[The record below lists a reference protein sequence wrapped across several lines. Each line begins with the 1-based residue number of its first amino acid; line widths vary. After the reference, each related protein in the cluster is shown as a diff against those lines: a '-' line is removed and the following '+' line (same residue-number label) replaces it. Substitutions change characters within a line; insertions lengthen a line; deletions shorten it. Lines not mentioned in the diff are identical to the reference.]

1 MQPLKTQNVASPGS
15 FGLNTEDSG
24 VAAPLRFA
32 KVATNCVI
40 SRDSR
45 LAARKG
51 FDPQAPTSA
60 FTGAVKQIYEIVN
73 TDGSKE
79 FIWTTPT
86 KVYAGYPTYADITGS
101 LTITA
106 GDWQF
111 CNLQN
116 TLFAVQQ
123 THAPAAWR
131 KIAGTWT
138 AQTITLTTLAGAKP
152 DVALSAFGRVWLA
165 NDANN
170 KYTIWFSEELNP
182 LNFDTAG
189 AGTLDISKAIIGND
203 NIVALAS
210 FGNRLVVLCEKQ
222 VITYLVNPDAAPF
235 LSIDE
240 VIKGVGCLSRD
251 SVVNT
256 GSDLVWLAKQGVV
269 SLGRLI
275 NSDGQ
280 LPIGDISNTVHS
292 VLQNSIAVT
301 SALSAVKGCWWEAEQ
316 SYLLLFPSTD
326 TIYCFNTRV
335 LSDAGPSVTI
345 WDRTKSVSCIT
356 SDSNRDLR
364 FGGTNTWY
372 IYRGYGSST
381 DIYRMKYFSGYV
393 DFGTPESFKFL
404 KNISF
409 RVRTGPSQNT
419 LIKWAFDYSDL
430 FEAEAFIVTGISG
443 LDSEYGTSE
452 YDVAEYFSGPQLFDI
467 RCVGSLS
474 GQYLQFGVETD
485 IEGNEYVIFNTEIH
499 VTTGKR
505 Y

>member
-1 MQPLKTQNVASPGS
+1 MQQLKTQNVASPGS
-15 FGLNTEDSG
+15 FGINSEDSG
-24 VAAPLRFA
+24 VFAPLRYA
-32 KVATNCVI
+32 KTASNCII
-40 SRDSR
+40 SRDNR
-45 LAARKG
+45 LAARKAL
-51 FDPQAPTSA
+51 DPEPPTSA
-60 FTGAVKQIYEIVN
+60 FSGAVKQIYEVIN
-73 TDGSKE
+73 TDGVDE

-86 KVYAGYPTYADITGS
+86 KIYAGYPTYADITGS

-116 TLFAVQQ
+116 TVFAVQRS
-123 THAPAAWR
+123 HAPAAWR

-182 LNFDTAG
+182 LNFDSSG

-222 VITYLVNPDAAPF
+222 VITYLVNPDATPF

-280 LPIGDISNTVHS
+280 LPIGDISNTVHTLLQSNLS
-292 VLQNSIAVT
+292 VIADFT
-301 SALSAVKGCWWEAEQ
+301 TVKGCWWEAEQ
-316 SYLLLFPSTD
+316 CYLLLLPVVD
-326 TIYCFNTRV
+326 TIYCFNLRV
-335 LSDAGPSVTI
+335 LNDAGPSVTI
-345 WDRTKSVSCIT
+345 WDSTKSAACIVS
-356 SDSNRDLR
+356 DLDR
-364 FGGTNTWY
+364 NLHFGGINTWY
-372 IYRGYGSST
+372 LYRGYGSGADT
-381 DIYRMKYFSGYV
+381 YRMKYFSGYV
-393 DFGTPESFKFL
+393 DFGSPESFKFL

-409 RVRTGPSQNT
+409 RIRTGLSQST
-419 LIKWAFDYSDL
+419 LIKWAFDYSDIY
-430 FEAEAFIVTGISG
+430 EANTFTVTGLGG
-443 LDSEYGTSE
+443 LDSEYGI
-452 YDVAEYFSGPQLFDI
+452 AEYGIAEYSSGPQIFDL
-467 RCVGSLS
+467 RSVCALS
-474 GQYLQFGVETD
+474 GQYLQFGIETD
-485 IEGNEYVIFNTEIH
+485 IQGNEYVIYNTELH

>member
-1 MQPLKTQNVASPGS
+1 MQQLKTQNVASPGS

-24 VAAPLRFA
+24 VLAPLKFA
-32 KVATNCVI
+32 KTAINCII

-51 FDPQAPTSA
+51 FEAEPPTSA
-60 FTGAVKQIYEIVN
+60 FSGSVKQIYEVIN
-73 TDGSKE
+73 TDGTKE

-86 KVYAGYPTYADITGS
+86 KIYAGYPTYTDITAS
-101 LTITA
+101 LTVTG

-116 TLFAVQQ
+116 TVFAVQR
-123 THAPAAWR
+123 THAPVAWR
-131 KIAGTWT
+131 KIASVWT
-138 AQTITLTTLAGAKP
+138 QQTITATTLAGAKP

-182 LNFDTAG
+182 LNFDTSG

-222 VITYLVNPDAAPF
+222 IVTYLVNPDATPF
-235 LSIDE
+235 LEIDE
-240 VIKGVGCLSRD
+240 VVKGVGCVSRD
-251 SVVNT
+251 SVANT

-292 VLQNSIAVT
+292 LLQNSITVT
-301 SALSAVKGCWWEAEQ
+301 SDYTTIKGCWWEAEQ
-316 SYLLLFPSTD
+316 CYLLLFPALD

-345 WDRTKSVSCIT
+345 WDKTKSVACMI
-356 SDSNRDLR
+356 SDIDRDIH
-364 FGGTNTWY
+364 FGGINTWY
-372 IYRGYGSST
+372 LYSGYGSST
-381 DIYRMKYFSGYV
+381 DKYRMKYFSGYV

-409 RVRTGPSQNT
+409 RVRTGASQNT
-419 LIKWAFDYSDL
+419 LVKWAFDYSDV
-430 FEAEAFIVTGISG
+430 FEADAFIVSGISG
-443 LDSEYGTSE
+443 LDSEYGISE
-452 YDVAEYFSGPQLFDI
+452 YGLAEYFSGPQLFDI
-467 RCVGSLS
+467 RSVGSLS
-474 GQYLQFGVETD
+474 GQYLQFGIETD
-485 IEGNEYVIFNTEIH
+485 IQGNEYVIFNTEIH